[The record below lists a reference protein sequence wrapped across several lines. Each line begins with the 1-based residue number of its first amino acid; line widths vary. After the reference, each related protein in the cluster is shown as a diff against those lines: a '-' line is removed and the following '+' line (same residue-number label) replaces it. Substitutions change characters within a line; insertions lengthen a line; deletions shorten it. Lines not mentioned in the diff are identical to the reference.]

1 MSALLQNRPNW
12 RVAIKRRFGHATAA
26 PPTSMMNSR
35 RFIAD
40 PNQMTTP
47 EYSGSRPC
55 IAAKAPCHFRF
66 GSTTRSDAEGGELKK
81 GGRWK
86 RNRRDFLGSTN
97 LKINR
102 FIAHAIAGLTS
113 QMVAIISASFIPV
126 RY

>member
-55 IAAKAPCHFRF
+55 IAAKAAVSFPVWVNNALGC
-66 GSTTRSDAEGGELKK
+66 GGRRAIK
-81 GGRWK
+81 GGPLEKKPARFFGIDK
-86 RNRRDFLGSTN
+86 PEDQSIYRPRYCGADEPNGRNN
-97 LKINR
+97 
-102 FIAHAIAGLTS
+102 
-113 QMVAIISASFIPV
+113 
-126 RY
+126 